1 MAQKNNRSENF
12 NTFYVAV
19 AMEDIFCIQSSKN
32 IFLSNKISHKEK
44 NPLVMKELKATKI
57 RHSSC

>member
-1 MAQKNNRSENF
+1 
-12 NTFYVAV
+12 
-19 AMEDIFCIQSSKN
+19 MEDIFCIQSSKN